1 MLDKNIKPS
10 TDSQDPVFALG
21 RQLNIEYYNCG
32 QDLLLSK
39 DAVEKALL
47 KGANDSGAT
56 IISSSFH
63 KFEPQGVSGVVII
76 AESHFTVHAWPEHDY
91 AAVDIFTCGDNI
103 DLDIAIHSME
113 ESFGAGRVVI
123 SSDQNRGFISPPA
136 RLKDSKLESKNALD
150 TIKDRNTL
158 PISWKKAYDKQEPW
172 GVLTSVDIYGCGQNI
187 IRDAKM
193 IEKFVKDLCETIEMK
208 PFGNC
213 QVVHFGEDEKI
224 EGFSMTQLIE
234 TSLISGH
241 FANATNTAYLDIF
254 SCKFYEPRDV
264 AQFAMSFFKGDHYKI
279 QIALRQ

>member
-39 DAVEKALL
+39 ETVEKALL

-63 KFEPQGVSGVVII
+63 QFEPQGVSGVVII

-103 DLDIAIHSME
+103 DLDVAIHSME

-123 SSDQNRGFISPPA
+123 SSDQNRGLLSPPA
-136 RLKDSKLESKNALD
+136 RLKLDSKLKTVSD

-158 PISWKKAYDKQEPW
+158 PISWKKAYGKQNPW
-172 GVLTSVDIYGCGQNI
+172 GVLTSVDIYGCGPDI

-193 IEKFVKDLCETIEMK
+193 IAKFVKGLCETIEMK

-213 QVVHFGEDEKI
+213 QVVHLGEDEKI

-264 AQFAMSFFKGDHYKI
+264 AEFAMSFFKGDHYKM

>member
-10 TDSQDPVFALG
+10 ADSQDPVFALG
-21 RQLNIEYYNCG
+21 RQLTIEYYDCG
-32 QDLLLSK
+32 QGFLISK
-39 DAVEKALL
+39 DTVEKALL

-63 KFEPQGVSGVVII
+63 QFEPQGVSGVVII

-91 AAVDIFTCGDNI
+91 AAVDIFTCGDSI
-103 DLDIAIHSME
+103 DLDVAIHSME

-123 SSDQNRGFISPPA
+123 SSDQNRGLISHPA
-136 RLKDSKLESKNALD
+136 KLKLDSKSKNVSD
-150 TIKDRNTL
+150 TIKDRTTL
-158 PISWKKAYDKQEPW
+158 PISWKKAYGKQDPW
-172 GVLTSVDIYGCGQNI
+172 GVLTSVDIYGCGPDI

-213 QVVHFGEDEKI
+213 QVVHFGKDEKI

-264 AQFAMSFFKGDHYKI
+264 AEFAMSFFKGDHYKM

>member
-10 TDSQDPVFALG
+10 DSQDPVFALG
-21 RQLNIEYYNCG
+21 RQLSIEYYDCG
-32 QDLLLSK
+32 QGLLLSK
-39 DAVEKALL
+39 DAVENALL

-63 KFEPQGVSGVVII
+63 QFEPQGVSGVVII

-103 DLDIAIHSME
+103 DLDVAIHSME

-123 SSDQNRGFISPPA
+123 SSDQNRGIISPPA
-136 RLKDSKLESKNALD
+136 KLKGDSKSESKRVLD

-158 PISWKKAYDKQEPW
+158 PISWKKAYDKQDPW

-193 IEKFVKDLCETIEMK
+193 IEKFVNALCETIEMK

-213 QVVHFGEDEKI
+213 RVVHFGVDEKI

-264 AQFAMSFFKGDHYKI
+264 AQFAMSFFKGDHYKM